1 MLKLLVNA
9 IYLIAIIQA
18 AVDTKEEFK
27 TTSTTCINKCY
38 KVGHTHCINS
48 MFNKGVCCAYS
59 DKKKQKECTDKH
71 DICTTGLKSKTYKV
85 LTCPMKNCPD
95 KTGYFFENT

>member
-59 DKKKQKECTDKH
+59 DKKNKKNAQISMKYVQLISNQKRIKCSH
-71 DICTTGLKSKTYKV
+71 V
-85 LTCPMKNCPD
+85 R
-95 KTGYFFENT
+95 